1 MKKIVI
7 VIIFSVL
14 LFSFTDP
21 YSLKRISDK
30 EYRYEFYTTDK
41 IIGPKNTRTYYW
53 FKGGLIHSSQ
63 AGIGGQLLHDNF
75 KKFYH
80 SNQLAEQGKFKN
92 GLKVGLW
99 KTWFQNGMMETTQ
112 EFYNGLSSG
121 KFQKF
126 DANGTLIEKGKFNKG
141 KKHGLWVNYI
151 SKDTIQ
157 YKNGVVFIPKPKLTK
172 EEKALEKEAKLKEKK
187 TLKLQKEK
195 DREAK
200 KIDGE
205 AKQKVGEE
213 KSQNKK
219 TNKKVSEIKKEEVKE
234 KKKENFFTRLFRK
247 KEK

>member
-21 YSLKRISDK
+21 YSLKKISDK

-41 IIGPKNTRTYYW
+41 IIGPKSTRTYYW

-63 AGIGGQLLHDNF
+63 AGIGGPLLHDNF

-99 KTWFQNGMMETTQ
+99 KTWFQNGIMETTQ
-112 EFYNGLSSG
+112 EFYNGLNSG
-121 KFQKF
+121 KFQRF
-126 DANGTLIEKGKFNKG
+126 DTNGNLIEKGKFSKG
-141 KKHGLWVNYI
+141 KKDGLWINYI
-151 SKDTIQ
+151 SKNTIK
-157 YKNGVVFIPKPKLTK
+157 YKSGVVFIPKPKLTK
-172 EEKALEKEAKLKEKK
+172 EEKALEKEAKLKEKEA
-187 TLKLQKEK
+187 LKLQKQKEK
-195 DREAK
+195 ELKKLAK
-200 KIDGE
+200 DQNVKT
-205 AKQKVGEE
+205 K
-213 KSQNKK
+213 KSNSENSVK
-219 TNKKVSEIKKEEVKE
+219 TNTPKKQ
-234 KKKENFFTRLFRK
+234 NFFTRLFSK

>member
-7 VIIFSVL
+7 AVIFSVL

-99 KTWFQNGMMETTQ
+99 KTWFQNGKMETTQ

-126 DANGTLIEKGKFNKG
+126 DPNGNLIEKGKYSKG

-157 YKNGVVFIPKPKLTK
+157 YKNGVIFIPKPKLTK
-172 EEKALEKEAKLKEKK
+172 EEKALAKEAKIKEREAQ
-187 TLKLQKEK
+187 KLQKQKEK
-195 DREAK
+195 ELKKVAK
-200 KIDGE
+200 D
-205 AKQKVGEE
+205 QKSETK
-213 KSQNKK
+213 KSQPEKTVK
-219 TNKKVSEIKKEEVKE
+219 TNTPKKQ
-234 KKKENFFTRLFRK
+234 NFFTRLFSK